1 MDGRLDSNGVVVE
14 FGAHVNFLGDW
25 RMSME
30 GAPPLWLVLP
40 LLMEFGFGQLFK
52 WASQHRCY
60 APTVVS
66 TNYWVLASILL
77 LYLGFTGQLQVPA
90 GAIKVGAITGVVF
103 ISSMLLMTR
112 LLRTFRVASVLTAFR
127 LAIVVPVG
135 LGVLVWNEPLGGL
148 QLLGLGLALVAVLLM
163 SRHAGHQTNVS
174 RWVATGLLLLVFSI
188 QGMSTSCLRWVHYA
202 GLDDAYLQVLMV
214 IGFTAGTIGATF
226 VLWEAR
232 QRIRRFDLAVGAGIG
247 VYNLLALM
255 AVLTA
260 LKHVPG
266 TVFFPLVGC
275 GVVILDNVTAPLL
288 WKEPIS
294 RAAVL
299 GVGVGVLA
307 VILVVQ

>member
-1 MDGRLDSNGVVVE
+1 
-14 FGAHVNFLGDW
+14 
-25 RMSME
+25 ME

-40 LLMEFGFGQLFK
+40 LLMEFGFGQVFK

-77 LYLGFTGQLQVPA
+77 LYLGFTGQLHVPV
-90 GAIKVGAITGVVF
+90 GAIKVGAITGIVF

-135 LGVLVWNEPLGGL
+135 LGVLLWNEPLGGF

-163 SRHAGHQTNVS
+163 SRHAGLQTNVS
-174 RWVATGLLLLVFSI
+174 RWLATGLLILVFSI

-202 GLDDAYLQVLMV
+202 GLDDSYLQVLMV
-214 IGFTAGTIGATF
+214 IGFTAGTIGGT
-226 VLWEAR
+226 VLLWEAR

-255 AVLTA
+255 AVLIS

-266 TVFFPLVGC
+266 TVFFPLVG
-275 GVVILDNVTAPLL
+275 
-288 WKEPIS
+288 
-294 RAAVL
+294 
-299 GVGVGVLA
+299 
-307 VILVVQ
+307 

>member
-1 MDGRLDSNGVVVE
+1 
-14 FGAHVNFLGDW
+14 
-25 RMSME
+25 MSME
-30 GAPPLWLVLP
+30 GAPPLWLLLP
-40 LLMEFGFGQLFK
+40 LLMEFGFGQVFK
-52 WASQHRCY
+52 WATQQRCY

-66 TNYWVLASILL
+66 TNYWVLSSILL
-77 LYLGFTGQLQVPA
+77 LYLGFTGQLHIPA
-90 GAIKVGAITGVVF
+90 AAVKVGAITGAVF

-135 LGVLVWNEPLGGL
+135 LGVLLWDEPLGGL
-148 QLLGLGLALVAVLLM
+148 QLVGLGLALVAVLLM
-163 SRHAGHQTNVS
+163 SRHAGHHTNVP
-174 RWVATGLLLLVFSI
+174 RWIATALLILVFGI

-214 IGFTAGTIGATF
+214 IGFTAGAIGAT
-226 VLWEAR
+226 VLLWEAR

-255 AVLTA
+255 AVLIS

>member
-1 MDGRLDSNGVVVE
+1 
-14 FGAHVNFLGDW
+14 
-25 RMSME
+25 ME

-40 LLMEFGFGQLFK
+40 LLMEFGFGQVFK

-90 GAIKVGAITGVVF
+90 DVIKVGAITGVVF

-135 LGVLVWNEPLGGL
+135 LGVLLWNEPLGGF

-174 RWVATGLLLLVFSI
+174 RWIATGLLILGFALDRHRAADIGFQYPGDEHFLSAL
-188 QGMSTSCLRWVHYA
+188 GALRWFGRCV
-202 GLDDAYLQVLMV
+202 
-214 IGFTAGTIGATF
+214 FTSAHGHRLYRWDYWGHCIVVGGA
-226 VLWEAR
+226 A
-232 QRIRRFDLAVGAGIG
+232 AHS
-247 VYNLLALM
+247 AL
-255 AVLTA
+255 
-260 LKHVPG
+260 
-266 TVFFPLVGC
+266 
-275 GVVILDNVTAPLL
+275 
-288 WKEPIS
+288 
-294 RAAVL
+294 
-299 GVGVGVLA
+299 
-307 VILVVQ
+307 

>member
-1 MDGRLDSNGVVVE
+1 
-14 FGAHVNFLGDW
+14 
-25 RMSME
+25 ME
-30 GAPPLWLVLP
+30 GAPPLWLLLP

-52 WASQHRCY
+52 WATQHRCY

-66 TNYWVLASILL
+66 TNYWVLSFILL
-77 LYLGFTGQLQVPA
+77 LYLSSTGQLHLPA
-90 GAIKVGAITGVVF
+90 AAIKVGAITGTVF
-103 ISSMLLMTR
+103 ISSMLLMMR

-135 LGVLVWNEPLGGL
+135 LGVLLWDEPLGGL
-148 QLLGLGLALVAVLLM
+148 QLVGLGLAVGAVLLM
-163 SRHAGHQTNVS
+163 SRHAGHHANVP
-174 RWVATGLLLLVFSI
+174 RWIATALLILIFSI

-214 IGFTAGTIGATF
+214 IGFTAGIIGATAL
-226 VLWEAR
+226 LWEAR

-255 AVLTA
+255 TVLIS

-266 TVFFPLVGC
+266 TVFFPLMGC